1 MTSADYFGIF
11 LACVLLVLALCGYL
25 WTRS

>member
-11 LACVLLVLALCGYL
+11 LACVFIVLALCGYL